1 MVDIQLI
8 KSSQKKIYQLY
19 KLIDKEDKNLGKKII
34 KIRYRKKFL
43 KEIFPLVLKILNI
56 LKNLYKFSD
65 KKIAKSYVAFCRE
78 TLMEQFY
85 FKKNPTYRAIKEN
98 INNLNFYSSKE
109 KMRAYLIGLLLTQI
123 FWVHHIK
130 ILNWYFNNLPKKNKL
145 KNYLEIGAGHGLLSA
160 LLQKQKNVDGAI
172 IDVSQSAINGLR
184 KVFNKIRVNKKIS
197 FKKINFLKFKDEKKF
212 DFIIMGEVIEHVKN
226 PVQFLRKS
234 KNLLS
239 NTGSIFLTTCANCA
253 QHDHL
258 FHFKD
263 VKHIKKIIKKAG
275 LTVSKE
281 YVVPS
286 ENIPKNKWKM
296 EKIAISYCAV
306 VKNAKR

>member
-1 MVDIQLI
+1 MDIQLT
-8 KSSQKKIYQLY
+8 KNTQKKISQLY
-19 KLIDKEDKNLGKKII
+19 KLIDKEDKNLGKKIS
-34 KIRYRKKFL
+34 KINYSKKFL
-43 KEIFPLVLKILNI
+43 KEISPLILKILKI
-56 LKNLYKFSD
+56 LKNSYKFSN
-65 KKIAKSYVAFCRE
+65 KRIAKSYVEFCRE

-85 FKKNPTYRAIKEN
+85 FKKNPTYRAIKQN
-98 INNLNFYSSKE
+98 INNLNFYNSKE
-109 KMRAYLIGLLLTQI
+109 KMKAYIIGLLLTQI

-130 ILNWYFNNLPKKNKL
+130 ILNWYFGNLSKKNKIR
-145 KNYLEIGAGHGLLSA
+145 NYLEIGAGHGLLSA
-160 LLQKQKNVDGAI
+160 LLQKQKSVEGLI
-172 IDVSQSAINGLR
+172 IDVSQSAINSLK
-184 KVFNKIRVNKKIS
+184 KVFQQIKVDRRIS
-197 FKKINFLKFKDEKKF
+197 FKKINFLKFKDDKKF

-226 PVQFLRKS
+226 PIKFLRKS

-239 NTGSIFLTTCANCA
+239 NRGSIFLTTCANCA

-275 LTVSKE
+275 LIVSKE

-286 ENIPKNKWKM
+286 ENIPKNKWMK
-296 EKIAISYCAV
+296 EKIAISYCAF

>member
-1 MVDIQLI
+1 MDIQLI
-8 KSSQKKIYQLY
+8 KSSKKKISQLY
-19 KLIDKEDKNLGKKII
+19 RLINKEDRNLGKKILKI
-34 KIRYRKKFL
+34 KYSKKFL
-43 KEIFPLVLKILNI
+43 KEISPLVFKILKIL
-56 LKNLYKFSD
+56 KNSYKFNN
-65 KKIAKSYVAFCRE
+65 KLIAKSYVEFCRE

-85 FKKNPTYRAIKEN
+85 FKKNPTYRAIKQN
-98 INNLNFYSSKE
+98 INNLNFYNSKE
-109 KMRAYLIGLLLTQI
+109 KMKAYIIGLLLTQI

-130 ILNWYFNNLPKKNKL
+130 ILNWYFSNLSKKNKIN
-145 KNYLEIGAGHGLLSA
+145 NYLEIGAGHGLLSV
-160 LLQKQKNVDGAI
+160 LLQKQKSVEGVI
-172 IDVSQSAINGLR
+172 IDVSQGAINSLK
-184 KVFNKIRVNKKIS
+184 KVFKQINVERRIS
-197 FKKINFLKFKDEKKF
+197 FKKINFLKFKNEKNF

-226 PVQFLRKS
+226 PVKFLRKS
-234 KNLLS
+234 KSLLS
-239 NTGSIFLTTCANCA
+239 NSGSIFLTTCANCA

-286 ENIPKNKWKM
+286 ENIPKNKWVK
-296 EKIAISYCAV
+296 EKIAISYCAF

>member
-1 MVDIQLI
+1 VDIQLI
-8 KSSQKKIYQLY
+8 KSSKKKISQLY
-19 KLIDKEDKNLGKKII
+19 RLINKEDRNLGKKILKI
-34 KIRYRKKFL
+34 KYSKKFL
-43 KEIFPLVLKILNI
+43 KEISPLVFKILKIL
-56 LKNLYKFSD
+56 KNSYKFNN
-65 KKIAKSYVAFCRE
+65 KRIAKSYVEFCRE

-85 FKKNPTYRAIKEN
+85 FKKNPTYRAIKQN
-98 INNLNFYSSKE
+98 INNLNFYNSKE
-109 KMRAYLIGLLLTQI
+109 KMKAYIIGLLLTQI

-130 ILNWYFNNLPKKNKL
+130 ILNWYFSNLSKKNKIN
-145 KNYLEIGAGHGLLSA
+145 NYLEIGAGHGLLSV
-160 LLQKQKNVDGAI
+160 LLQKQKSVEGVI
-172 IDVSQSAINGLR
+172 IDVSQGAINSLK
-184 KVFNKIRVNKKIS
+184 KVFKQINVERRIS
-197 FKKINFLKFKDEKKF
+197 FKKINFLKFKNEKNF

-226 PVQFLRKS
+226 PVKFLRKS
-234 KNLLS
+234 KSLLS
-239 NTGSIFLTTCANCA
+239 NSGSIFLTTCANCA

-286 ENIPKNKWKM
+286 ENIPKNKWVK
-296 EKIAISYCAV
+296 EKIAISYCAF